1 MVQEL
6 RSLEIGKGVS
16 FGQIKL
22 SGKIWTLKPLLK
34 EIWTKSEHKDP
45 REFYNLSNDG

>member
-6 RSLEIGKGVS
+6 RSLEIEGGVN

-22 SGKIWTLKPLLK
+22 SGQIWTLKPLIK
-34 EIWTKSEHKDP
+34 EIWSKSEHKDP
-45 REFYNLSNDG
+45 RQFYNLSNDG